1 MWWKRRL
8 LLPGFQLNECLRA
21 QLGFLGPQEVTY
33 GESYLRVVLSVDLGF
48 LILLHLSYVGCRA
61 RMVACIL
68 QARKQL
74 SERNTLAQ
82 GRKL

>member
-1 MWWKRRL
+1 M
-8 LLPGFQLNECLRA
+8 
-21 QLGFLGPQEVTY
+21 Y
-33 GESYLRVVLSVDLGF
+33 GELYLRVVLSVDLGF

-74 SERNTLAQ
+74 SQRNTLAQ